1 MSAYE
6 DLLDATISH
15 LSIQRERGQRHVTV
29 TPDKINALFTVV
41 PESNVPIVEDDTSLD
56 LLCTQTL
63 ACSKCPDLVSSRTQ
77 VVFGAGNPKADL
89 MFVGEAPGQ
98 DEDRQG
104 EPFVGAAGKLL
115 TKIIETMGLS
125 REEVYIANMLKCR
138 PDTPGRNTGNRAPTL
153 DEMATCVPWLHRQID
168 LIQPKVLVALGKTAA
183 GGLLE
188 KEVAITRLRGQWQT
202 YRGIPLMPTFHPA
215 YLLHNQ
221 SLAEKRKIWE
231 DMLAVMD
238 KLEIPI
244 SEKQHGF
251 FL

>member
-1 MSAYE
+1 
-6 DLLDATISH
+6 
-15 LSIQRERGQRHVTV
+15 
-29 TPDKINALFTVV
+29 
-41 PESNVPIVEDDTSLD
+41 
-56 LLCTQTL
+56 
-63 ACSKCPDLVSSRTQ
+63 
-77 VVFGAGNPKADL
+77 
-89 MFVGEAPGQ
+89 
-98 DEDRQG
+98 
-104 EPFVGAAGKLL
+104 
-115 TKIIETMGLS
+115 
-125 REEVYIANMLKCR
+125 
-138 PDTPGRNTGNRAPTL
+138 
-153 DEMATCVPWLHRQID
+153 MATCVPWLHRQID